1 MRCLALAAALRVRGA
16 ETRFVCRSHDGN
28 LNGLVQ
34 ESGNEIVALPVHNVA
49 GSGAADAGYASW
61 LGAGQSTDA
70 EDTIGALRGHRP
82 VWLVVDHYGL
92 DAEWEHRLRPHV
104 ESLLVISDLVDRRHD
119 CEILLNQNPSLVRGD
134 AYAGR
139 VPTTARVLLGPRYA
153 MLRRQFAQNRE
164 KVRSRDGRVRRVLV
178 YFGGTDPTN
187 MTGLALEALAAE
199 EFGGLEVD
207 VVVGS
212 NNPHRERLAD
222 QADNRSRTR
231 MHGTGADMPELMA
244 LADLAIG
251 AGGTTTLERLC
262 LGLPSLVVSIA
273 ANQEPSCQALS
284 ERRLIKYLGADD
296 SIDVPCMK
304 AALKECLDGGV
315 DLADMSAR
323 GRLEVDG
330 LGAERVAELL
340 IPTPASALR
349 LRPAAAGDADVFFAW
364 VNDAEVRRQSFDSD
378 PIDWP
383 THRAWFSAR
392 LASRETRILVLE
404 AAGIPVGQIR
414 FDRDGDATH
423 IDYSIDQ
430 AFRGRGWAKRLVMLG
445 LEQMRSGSTKSFVAQ
460 VKAGNGASI
469 AVFEGLGFSDRGADV
484 SGLRIFRRD
493 G

>member
-1 MRCLALAAALRVRGA
+1 
-16 ETRFVCRSHDGN
+16 
-28 LNGLVQ
+28 
-34 ESGNEIVALPVHNVA
+34 
-49 GSGAADAGYASW
+49 
-61 LGAGQSTDA
+61 
-70 EDTIGALRGHRP
+70 
-82 VWLVVDHYGL
+82 
-92 DAEWEHRLRPHV
+92 
-104 ESLLVISDLVDRRHD
+104 
-119 CEILLNQNPSLVRGD
+119 
-134 AYAGR
+134 
-139 VPTTARVLLGPRYA
+139 
-153 MLRRQFAQNRE
+153 
-164 KVRSRDGRVRRVLV
+164 
-178 YFGGTDPTN
+178 
-187 MTGLALEALAAE
+187 
-199 EFGGLEVD
+199 
-207 VVVGS
+207 
-212 NNPHRERLAD
+212 
-222 QADNRSRTR
+222 
-231 MHGTGADMPELMA
+231 MHWTGADMPELMA

-262 LGLPSLVVSIA
+262 LGLPSIVVSIA

-284 ERRLIKYLGADD
+284 ENGLIKYLGADD
-296 SIDVPCMK
+296 SIDVPRMK

-330 LGAERVAELL
+330 LGAERVAEFL

-349 LRPAAAGDADVFFAW
+349 LRPAAEGDADVFFAW

-383 THRAWFSAR
+383 THRAWLSAR
-392 LASRETRILVLE
+392 LASRNSRILVLE
-404 AAGIPVGQIR
+404 ATGIPVGQIR
-414 FDRDGDATH
+414 FDCEGDAMH